1 MSKKKKKKSSPKKID
16 LHGVKHED
24 VRSVCIE
31 FIEDNWDL
39 DDEVQFITGYSGE
52 MKAIVIDLLEE
63 YELNFQIG
71 DGFNSGF
78 IISWL

>member
-1 MSKKKKKKSSPKKID
+1 MSRKKKNKDKPKKID

-24 VRSVCIE
+24 VRSVCID
-31 FIEDNWDL
+31 FIEDNWNL
-39 DDEVQFITGYSGE
+39 DGEVQFITGYSSK
-52 MKAIVIDLLEE
+52 MKSIVIDLLEE
-63 YELNFQIG
+63 YGLNFQIG